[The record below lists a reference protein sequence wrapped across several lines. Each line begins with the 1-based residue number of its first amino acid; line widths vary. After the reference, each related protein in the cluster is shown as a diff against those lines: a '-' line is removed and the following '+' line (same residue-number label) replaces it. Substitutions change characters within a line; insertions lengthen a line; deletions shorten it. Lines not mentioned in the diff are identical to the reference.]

1 MTRLLLLL
9 ALLAPALPA
18 AAQEDID
25 SALEEVLEDEATEE
39 SEEAAPDRDAALRA
53 LVVDYYTRLGTEP
66 TDAELRDGLGS
77 VRLMLEDGVSM
88 ARIREAI
95 DTAVELHS
103 PGRRIPFQVA
113 VPLRVR
119 PADPGDVV
127 AEEPAPET
135 LSIEREDLET
145 DDEEAADDEV
155 ATTDDASAGNS
166 VIEERWVKRQ
176 EELRQ
181 RRNRYRL
188 YQQWRDRTRDKR
200 ALIGIG
206 VPLLAGGWAG
216 TWALAGTALS
226 FGEVLPSVGWTAAIP
241 VAGPF
246 VFGGLTGGG
255 AYPGV
260 FVLGALQGIGLGLT
274 IVGLA
279 QKHDLPYD
287 RDPTAL
293 RIGRDRHGRPRLLLK
308 PQPTGLGAG
317 LSGRF

>member
-9 ALLAPALPA
+9 ALLAPALPV
-18 AAQEDID
+18 AAQEDDVD
-25 SALEEVLEDEATEE
+25 SVLEEVLGEEA
-39 SEEAAPDRDAALRA
+39 SEASEAAPDRDAALRA
-53 LVVDYYTRLGTEP
+53 LVVDYYARLGTEP
-66 TDAELRDGLGS
+66 TDAELRDGLGA
-77 VRLMLEDGVSM
+77 VRLMLEDGVSL

-119 PADPGDVV
+119 PADPREEVPD
-127 AEEPAPET
+127 EPAPEA
-135 LSIEREDLET
+135 LSIERDDLET
-145 DDEEAADDEV
+145 EDEVASDDEE
-155 ATTDDASAGNS
+155 DDASAGNS

-206 VPLLAGGWAG
+206 APLLAGGWAG

-246 VFGGLTGGG
+246 VFGGLTGGS
-255 AYPGV
+255 YPGV

-293 RIGRDRHGRPRLLLK
+293 RIGRDRHGRTRLLLK
-308 PQPTGLGAG
+308 PQPTALGAG